1 MEKLEMLLMMARM
14 VTYYIVYYDDILAK
28 HEDSYEHGY
37 VGSSVLFLEFNVEDT
52 ETSIK
57 MIDHLIDEIS
67 KQRLEIEY
75 KYRAGYEH
83 YIQQTIENL
92 GHARNIQIGIDNG
105 WDLDK
110 VEEYIQK
117 HIEL

>member
-14 VTYYIVYYDDILAK
+14 VTYYIVYYDDILAM
-28 HEDSYEHGY
+28 HED
-37 VGSSVLFLEFNVEDT
+37 VGSSAVFLEFSVEDT

-83 YIQQTIENL
+83 YIQKTIENL

>member
-14 VTYYIVYYDDILAK
+14 VTYYIVNYDDILAN
-28 HEDSYEHGY
+28 HEDY
-37 VGSSVLFLEFNVEDT
+37 VGNSVLFLEFSVEDT
-52 ETSIK
+52 ETTIK
-57 MIDHLIDEIS
+57 MIDHLIDEIT

-83 YIQQTIENL
+83 YIQKTIENL

-117 HIEL
+117 HIVE

>member
-14 VTYYIVYYDDILAK
+14 VTYYIVNYEDILAM

-37 VGSSVLFLEFNVEDT
+37 VCNSSLFLEFSVEDI
-52 ETSIK
+52 EISIK
-57 MIDHLIDEIS
+57 MIDHLIDEITN
-67 KQRLEIEY
+67 QRLEIEY
-75 KYRAGYEH
+75 KYRAGHEH
-83 YIQQTIENL
+83 YIQKTIENL

-110 VEEYIQK
+110 VEKYIQK
-117 HIEL
+117 HIVE

>member
-14 VTYYIVYYDDILAK
+14 VTYYIVNYDAILAE
-28 HEDSYEHGY
+28 HEDY
-37 VGSSVLFLEFNVEDT
+37 VGNSAVFLEFSIEDT
-52 ETSIK
+52 ETIIK
-57 MIDHLIDEIS
+57 MIDHLIDEITN
-67 KQRLEIEY
+67 QRLEIEY

-83 YIQQTIENL
+83 YIQKTIENL

-110 VEEYIQK
+110 VEEYIKK
-117 HIEL
+117 HIVE

>member
-14 VTYYIVYYDDILAK
+14 VTYYIVNYDAILAE
-28 HEDSYEHGY
+28 HEDSYEHS
-37 VGSSVLFLEFNVEDT
+37 VCSSVLFLEFSVEDT
-52 ETSIK
+52 EIIIK
-57 MIDHLIDEIS
+57 MIDHLINEITN
-67 KQRLEIEY
+67 QRLEIEY

-83 YIQQTIENL
+83 YIQKTIENL

-110 VEEYIQK
+110 VEEYIKK